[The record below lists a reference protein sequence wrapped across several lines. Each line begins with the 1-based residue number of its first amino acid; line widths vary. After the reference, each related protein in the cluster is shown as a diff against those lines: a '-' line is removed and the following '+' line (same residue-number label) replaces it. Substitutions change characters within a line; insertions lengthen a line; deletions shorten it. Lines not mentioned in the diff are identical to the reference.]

1 MEDLVTISM
10 PVEPDAN
17 DLLSRDP
24 LALLI
29 AMLLDQQVPL
39 ERAFSAPCDLA
50 RRLGHEPTAPE
61 LAECDPEALAAV
73 FAERPALHRYPKSM
87 AARVQ
92 ALCQLIVA
100 RYDGDARRVWNDAA
114 DGTDLRKRVAELPG
128 FGAQK
133 AQIFVALLG
142 KQLGVQPAGWREAAG
157 AFGAAGTYCSV
168 ADIRDEDSLARVR
181 AYKQQLKSAAKTAAG
196 TGAAAGTGT
205 ATDKGAAGKAGAK
218 PAKANAKAR

>member
-1 MEDLVTISM
+1 
-10 PVEPDAN
+10 
-17 DLLSRDP
+17 
-24 LALLI
+24 
-29 AMLLDQQVPL
+29 
-39 ERAFSAPCDLA
+39 
-50 RRLGHEPTAPE
+50 
-61 LAECDPEALAAV
+61 
-73 FAERPALHRYPKSM
+73 M

-168 ADIRDEDSLARVR
+168 ADICDEDSLARVR
-181 AYKQQLKSAAKTAAG
+181 AYKQELKAAAKTAAG

-205 ATDKGAAGKAGAK
+205 ARDKGAAGRAGAK
-218 PAKANAKAR
+218 PAKASAKAR